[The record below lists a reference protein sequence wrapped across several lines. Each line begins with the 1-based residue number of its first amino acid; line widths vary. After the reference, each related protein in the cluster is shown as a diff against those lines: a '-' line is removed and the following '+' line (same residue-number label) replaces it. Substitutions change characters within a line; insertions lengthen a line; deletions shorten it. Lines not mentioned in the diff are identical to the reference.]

1 LVTASSFTYNA
12 FTSGRE
18 VSATSLYPGPFVK
31 LNGAE
36 VAYRTWGTS
45 GSPIVLVHGFAES
58 TYAWSAVGPLLGRD
72 HRVYALDLFG
82 FGYTERVGPYT
93 LDAWTKEVVSFMQ
106 ALHLTKPIIVGHSLG
121 AAVAANIALEHPEMI
136 AGIVL
141 ADGDALSAGGPP
153 SWVRSLIVN
162 PYLTSVFRIIRGS
175 GYIVKKVLEASY
187 GPSHPPITPALIAEW
202 TNPFRVQ
209 GSEAAIEAMAHE
221 HNEVPGL
228 STSQLAQV
236 TTPAFVIWGS
246 KDDVDPV
253 ASGKATATLLHAQ
266 FRELAGSG
274 HLSMLVDPVG
284 FAKGVEDFEATL
296 TPP

>member
-1 LVTASSFTYNA
+1 MTAASFTYNA
-12 FTSGRE
+12 LTAGRE
-18 VSATSLYPGPFVK
+18 VPASSLYPGPYVQ
-31 LNGAE
+31 LNGAK
-36 VAYRTWGTS
+36 VAYRTWGS
-45 GSPIVLVHGFAES
+45 HGSPIVLVHGFAES
-58 TYAWSAVGPLLGRD
+58 TFAWNAVGPLLGYD

-93 LDAWTKEVVSFMQ
+93 LDAWTNEVVSFIQ
-106 ALHLTKPIIVGHSLG
+106 TLHLTRPIIVGHSLG
-121 AAVAANIALEHPEMI
+121 AAVAANVALEHPQML

-162 PYLTSVFRIIRGS
+162 PYLTSAFRLIRGS
-175 GYIVKKVLEASY
+175 GRIVKKVLEASY
-187 GPSHPPITPALIAEW
+187 GPSHPPITPALVAEW
-202 TNPFRVQ
+202 INPFRVQ
-209 GSEAAIEAMAHE
+209 GSEAAIEAMLHE
-221 HNEVPGL
+221 QNGIPGL

-236 TTPAFVIWGS
+236 KTPAFVIWGS

-266 FRELAGSG
+266 FRELEGSG
-274 HLSMLVDPVG
+274 HLSMLVDPQG
-284 FAKGVEDFEATL
+284 FAKDVEDFEATL